1 MAVLGGLAA
10 SVACTVILK
19 VPATVGVPDISPV
32 EFMVNPPGRPELV
45 DVSPHTIDPVPPFE
59 ISCWL

>member
-1 MAVLGGLAA
+1 MAVFGGVAV
-10 SVACTVILK
+10 SVAFTVILK
-19 VPATVGVPDISPV
+19 VPATVGVPDISPA

-45 DVSPHTIDPVPPFE
+45 DVSPQDIDPVPPFE